1 MKTKLLFAYS
11 IFLLIALSVRG
22 QVPGDVIGVH
32 DLTTGSKSPISG
44 ARAGSCTYCHAPH
57 SGIGNAPLW
66 NQTLSVQTYAP
77 YTSTTSAQTGNPQ
90 PPLGGDSSLC
100 LSCHDGTVAPGQTV
114 VYGAV
119 TMTGSMSS
127 PDVLGTNLQSSHPFS
142 LVLPIKDSVDIV
154 ASLVSQGKTADVTGA
169 VKLVRGN
176 IECTSCHDPHV
187 QAKDPIS
194 QNFLVRDSSNGQL
207 CLACH
212 DPNRVMTGKV
222 NTLAGWSTGIH
233 TTATNKTVAQA
244 NVGSY
249 PTVAQ
254 NACLSCHMP
263 HNAAGAARLLR
274 GPNEQ
279 DCLACHGG
287 GSNLS
292 PAIPNVFSEFAKIG
306 HPFPS
311 GTNAH
316 DAAESLVLNGN
327 RHATCADCHNG
338 HASNQVTSFPPAPVT
353 RASQNGV
360 TGVNASDGVSAVSPS
375 VNQYE
380 NCLRCHGTSA
390 GKVSNP
396 IFGYLPNRA
405 VAAGDFLN
413 VIPQFA
419 FTSTSSHPVTHA
431 RSSGLP
437 QPSLLT
443 NMLNLDGVT
452 QGRSMGT
459 QILCSDCHNSDDNR
473 EFGGLGPNG
482 PHGSKW
488 THILERRYELS
499 QAPLPGQLITNLFP
513 SPDLS
518 VNGPYALCGKCHN
531 LTQIMSNTSFS
542 EHARHIND
550 GFSCSACHTAHGMGS
565 SSGAITGERLVNFDV
580 NVVAPNGAAPIS
592 YSRATNSCG
601 LTCHNHPHSSLG
613 GAVNRAIRR

>member
-1 MKTKLLFAYS
+1 MKSKVLLGAALVS
-11 IFLLIALSVRG
+11 LIAVSSRAQAV
-22 QVPGDVIGVH
+22 GDVIGVH
-32 DLTTGSKSPISG
+32 DLTTGSKSPVTG

-90 PPLGGDSSLC
+90 PPLGGDTSLC

-119 TMTGSMSS
+119 TMTGSMST

-142 LVLPIKDSVDIV
+142 LVLPIKDSVDIA
-154 ASLVSQGKTADVTGA
+154 ASLVSQGKTTDPTGA
-169 VKLVRGN
+169 VKLIQGN

-187 QAKDPIS
+187 QAKDPVS

-212 DPNRVMTGKV
+212 DPNRTMTGKV
-222 NTLAGWSTGIH
+222 NTLAGWPTGIH
-233 TTATNKTVAQA
+233 ATATNKTLAQA

-263 HNAAGAARLLR
+263 HNAVGSARLLR

-279 DCLACHGG
+279 DCAACHSG
-287 GSNLS
+287 GSNIS
-292 PAIPNVFSEFAKIG
+292 PGTMNVLAEFAKIG
-306 HPFPS
+306 HPVPA

-316 DAAESLVLNGN
+316 DAAESLVLNSN

-338 HASNQVTSFPPAPVT
+338 HASNQVSAFSPPPLT
-353 RASQNGV
+353 RSSQNGMA
-360 TGVNASDGVSAVSPS
+360 GVSASDGVTAVTPS
-375 VNQYE
+375 VNQFE
-380 NCLRCHGTSA
+380 SCLRCHGTSA
-390 GKVSNP
+390 GKAVNP
-396 IFGYLPNRA
+396 AFGYLPVRI
-405 VAAGDFLN
+405 VSAGDFLN

-419 FTSTSSHPVTHA
+419 LTSTSSHPVTHV
-431 RSSGLP
+431 RSSALP
-437 QPSLLT
+437 QPSLLA

-459 QILCSDCHNSDDNR
+459 QILCTDCHNSDDNR
-473 EFGGLGPNG
+473 EFGGAGPNG

-488 THILERRYELS
+488 THILERRYEFS
-499 QAPLPGQLITNLFP
+499 QAPVPGQLVANLFP
-513 SPDLS
+513 YPDLS

-531 LTQIMSNTSFS
+531 LNQIMANTSFS

-550 GFSCSACHTAHGMGS
+550 GFSCSACHTAHGMGGT
-565 SSGAITGERLVNFDV
+565 SGAISGVRLVNFDI
-580 NVVAPNGAAPIS
+580 NVVAPNGGNPIS
-592 YSRATNSCG
+592 YSQASNSCS
-601 LTCHNHPHSSLG
+601 LTCHNHSHSLLG
-613 GAVNRAIRR
+613 GVNRLIRK